1 MLIRNLSPAPT
12 PDIFVDWVVYS
23 ERKDV
28 GYKSAGAAT
37 PGAAGFVTSY
47 TNPVSGTYDTWGT
60 PAYGSQVPLAPSTGV
75 DLDNIY
81 GEGNYRF
88 E

>member
-1 MLIRNLSPAPT
+1 M
-12 PDIFVDWVVYS
+12 DWVVYS

-28 GYKSAGAAT
+28 GYKSAGAVT
-37 PGAAGFVTSY
+37 PGTGFVTSY

-60 PAYGSQVPLAPSTGV
+60 PAYGSQVPGAPTNGV

-81 GEGNYRF
+81 GADNYFF